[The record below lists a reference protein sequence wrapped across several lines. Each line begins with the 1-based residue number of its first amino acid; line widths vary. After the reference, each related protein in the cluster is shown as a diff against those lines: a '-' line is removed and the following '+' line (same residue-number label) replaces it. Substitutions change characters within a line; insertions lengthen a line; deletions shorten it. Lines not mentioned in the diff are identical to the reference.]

1 MKENKKEGESK
12 IRLRPYIKIAFFSSL
27 AFVFIGICLFFSLFF
42 DGYEKYSLIEI
53 PNLYGVYEDDIVLP
67 YGIQLFCS
75 YEDCDGKDA
84 GRVIY
89 QSAIGE
95 RKSQGAYPLYIK
107 IGREREKFEVPNLYG
122 IEKDEAVR
130 IISSLGGVANIEYID
145 NGKSGFVLYQSPKA
159 GTELSVGQKVTIFT
173 SKKVENKSVCV
184 PNLEGLSFSEALLKI
199 EECGLILGDVSY
211 VLCDDMES
219 GIVLSQSIPS
229 GAYIEKSR
237 KINLTVSKQTEIN
250 QTKESHKNI
259 WMTKKRAE

>member
-1 MKENKKEGESK
+1 MKENKKEVESK

-53 PNLYGVYEDDIVLP
+53 PNLYGVREDDIVLP
-67 YGIQLFCS
+67 DGIELFCS

-89 QSAIGE
+89 QSAIGKK
-95 RKSQGAYPLYIK
+95 KSLGDYPLYIK
-107 IGREREKFEVPNLYG
+107 IGREREKFNVPNLHG
-122 IEKDEAVR
+122 KTENEALE
-130 IISSLGGVANIEYID
+130 IINSLGGVANIEYID
-145 NGKSGFVLYQSPKA
+145 SGKSGCVAYQSPKA
-159 GTELSVGQKVTIFT
+159 GTKLYAKEKVTVFVAKK
-173 SKKVENKSVCV
+173 SKNKSVCV
-184 PNLEGLSFSEALLKI
+184 PSLEGLNFSEALFKI
-199 EECGLILGDVSY
+199 EECGITLGNVDY
-211 VLCDDMES
+211 ALCDDMES
-219 GIVLSQSIPS
+219 GIVLSQSIPM
-229 GAYIEKSR
+229 GAYVEKSR